1 MKRQIVTDRL
11 IIRKF
16 CLSDRSDLYEYLSDN
31 RVVYFEPYEPI
42 TREQSQEIIQVY
54 SKSDS
59 FFAVCL
65 QETGKV
71 IGNLYFELDNQLNG
85 AIGFVFHHDY
95 QQQGYA
101 YEAARALIKD
111 RFNTTQ
117 VHRIYAQ
124 CNPDNLSS
132 WRLLEKLGFTRE
144 GHLRSN
150 IYFKVD
156 QQKTPI
162 WQDTYIYG
170 LLEGELL

>member
-1 MKRQIVTDRL
+1 MESQIVTARL
-11 IIRKF
+11 IIRRF
-16 CLSDRSDLYEYLSDN
+16 RLSDRSDVYEYLSDN

-42 TREQSQEIIQVY
+42 TREQSREMIQFY
-54 SKSDS
+54 SKSES
-59 FFAVCL
+59 FLAVCL

-71 IGNLYFELDNQLNG
+71 IGNLYFEVDKFANG
-85 AIGFVFHHDY
+85 ALGFVFHHDY
-95 QQQGYA
+95 QHHGYA

-111 RFNTTQ
+111 RFKTTQ
-117 VHRIYAQ
+117 VHRIHAQ

-156 QQKTPI
+156 QQKIPI

-170 LLEGELL
+170 LLKGELL